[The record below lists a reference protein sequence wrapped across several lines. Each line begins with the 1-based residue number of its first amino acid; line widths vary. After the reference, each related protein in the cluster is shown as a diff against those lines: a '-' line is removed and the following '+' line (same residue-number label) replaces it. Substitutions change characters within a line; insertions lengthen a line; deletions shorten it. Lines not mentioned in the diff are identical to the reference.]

1 MSDHIAK
8 IIWQRGDQVFS
19 DGKYARKHS
28 ISFDGGFSIPCAP
41 TTSIQPPLG
50 ALDATDPE
58 EMLVAAVS
66 SCHMMWFLDFARKA
80 GFVVNSYEDNPVGK
94 MARRDDGKV
103 AIVLVTL
110 NPTILFEGNAPTKE
124 ELETLH
130 HNAHE
135 VCNIANSI
143 NCPVVVAETQ

>member
-8 IIWQRGDQVFS
+8 INWSRGDQVFS

-28 ISFDGGFSIPCAP
+28 ISFDGGFAIPCAP
-41 TTSIQPPLG
+41 TASIKPPLG
-50 ALDATDPE
+50 ALDAADPE
-58 EMLVAAVS
+58 ELLVASVS
-66 SCHMMWFLDFARKA
+66 SCHMMWFLDLARKA
-80 GFVVNSYEDNPVGK
+80 GFVVNSYEDNPIGK

-110 NPTILFEGNAPTKE
+110 NPKIEFEGNAPNRQ

-143 NCPVVVAETQ
+143 NCPVEVNI